1 MVKEDQATGEMAGS
15 LVASAVKAPRAFNL
29 WKLGRR
35 PWFMKPSASLGSM
48 PSKPT
53 TTTLEM
59 SVFCRTPPER
69 LKKRRNRS
77 RRGQERRENPASRT
91 ASREPEKKRRRQTP
105 RPGRCRPAGRPDSQ
119 PPGTKSRQSWATG
132 FWVSGSWEKSRCLPS
147 WRQGIIHQ
155 SPRVPSILGSG
166 TSGAKR
172 RRSGCGPVSQPVIGP
187 GEYNG

>member
-1 MVKEDQATGEMAGS
+1 
-15 LVASAVKAPRAFNL
+15 
-29 WKLGRR
+29 
-35 PWFMKPSASLGSM
+35 MKPSASLGSM

-91 ASREPEKKRRRQTP
+91 ASREPERRNEGKARARADVGLQGDRTANP
-105 RPGRCRPAGRPDSQ
+105 EEQNPGDGWPQGF
-119 PPGTKSRQSWATG
+119 G
-132 FWVSGSWEKSRCLPS
+132 FWGHGRKARCLPS
-147 WRQGIIHQ
+147 RRQGIIHQ

-172 RRSGCGPVSQPVIGP
+172 RRSGCGPASQPVIGP